1 MSTTSSVRVAP
12 MGTRPPDV
20 ANAAVAAEE
29 EAARANAAAA
39 AAAAAAAE
47 EEEEEEAS
55 PDAAATAAEEEAK
68 ADAEAATAARVAI
81 STNAV
86 AAEHHAM
93 LSKMCLDPSGLVR
106 GKYGDITLFDR
117 RLQEDVGFM
126 DSNPLRGIISEHLI
140 AADSRMP
147 FTPPNN
153 PGLKCTPQSEF

>member
-20 ANAAVAAEE
+20 AQ
-29 EAARANAAAA
+29 
-39 AAAAAAAE
+39 AAAAE
-47 EEEEEEAS
+47 EEEARAS
-55 PDAAATAAEEEAK
+55 GAAAAAP
-68 ADAEAATAARVAI
+68 VLV

-86 AAEHHAM
+86 AAEHAK

-126 DSNPLRGIISEHLI
+126 DSNLLRGIISEHLI